1 MKKSARV
8 TAAVLFAVV
17 LLLTVFSALLSAHHH
32 HSGEDCRVCAFC
44 AVLRAAKAIL
54 SAVLFSVAAVSS
66 KAARRISFRPTFA
79 PARMRVRL
87 LN

>member
-8 TAAVLFAVV
+8 TAAVLFAAV
-17 LLLTVFSALLSAHHH
+17 LLLTVFSALLPAHHH

-44 AVLRAAKAIL
+44 AVLRVAKACLCAVLFAAAALCAKAIRRESPRP
-54 SAVLFSVAAVSS
+54 SA
-66 KAARRISFRPTFA
+66 A